1 MRNERF
7 EIRFKRHY
15 DRTVYRAIVEI
26 TARSENVIRFTI
38 KAGEKEMQME
48 KLLFRKTNQWK
59 IKGISF
65 TMMGDAKVNARLIM
79 DIQDAID
86 YQMKKLNQ

>member
-1 MRNERF
+1 
-7 EIRFKRHY
+7 
-15 DRTVYRAIVEI
+15 VEI
-26 TARSENVIRFTI
+26 TARSENVVRFTI

-59 IKGISF
+59 ITRTSF
-65 TMMGDAKVNARLIM
+65 QLLGNTKVNARLIM

-86 YQMKKLNQ
+86 YQMKKLYP

>member
-1 MRNERF
+1 MSNESF
-7 EIRFKRHY
+7 EIRFKKFY
-15 DRTVYRAIVEI
+15 DRSIYRARVVV
-26 TARSENVIRFTI
+26 TARSENVVRFTI

-59 IKGISF
+59 IKGMSF
-65 TMMGDAKVNARLIM
+65 TMKGDAKVNARLIM

-86 YQMKKLNQ
+86 YQMKKLYP